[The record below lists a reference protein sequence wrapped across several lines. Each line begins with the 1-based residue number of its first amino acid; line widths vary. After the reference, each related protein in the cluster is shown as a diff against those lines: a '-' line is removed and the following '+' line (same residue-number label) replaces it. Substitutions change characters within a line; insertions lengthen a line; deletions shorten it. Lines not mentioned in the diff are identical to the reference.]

1 LGATDVDDI
10 VKNYD
15 SGEATQQI
23 GAHFG
28 ISKSRVDNRSRRR
41 NGNQL
46 WWSRPGSCSSP
57 RAVAVLGFAEVGR
70 AAGIASAAVHWYFP
84 TKDDLFAAVLE
95 RVFGEAIA
103 EVEASDRAPR
113 DRLEAF
119 LSKTQKYRV
128 LHREAYER
136 MEESEALRAAYSGL
150 LQWLEDLLLRAISI
164 RLPEAADTDLIADTA
179 HVLLEGM
186 LISARELDPRRR
198 PDRYGDRRPRR
209 DRRREIGHPLR

>member
-1 LGATDVDDI
+1 MPA
-10 VKNYD
+10 NR
-15 SGEATQQI
+15 QQI
-23 GAHFG
+23 PKAERESALLDHARELFTANGYRG
-28 ISKSRVDNRSRRR
+28 TRVADI
-41 NGNQL
+41 
-46 WWSRPGSCSSP
+46 
-57 RAVAVLGFAEVGR
+57 GR

-119 LSKTQKYRV
+119 LLNTQRYRV

-136 MEESEALRAAYSGL
+136 MEDSEALRTVYFGL
-150 LQWLEDLLLRAISI
+150 LQWLEDLLLQTISAQ
-164 RLPEAADTDLIADTA
+164 LPEGVDTDPIVDTA

-186 LISARELDPRRR
+186 LISARALDR
-198 PDRYGDRRPRR
+198 PVGDLIDMVVDALVATAIAKSAVRSGSGATR
-209 DRRREIGHPLR
+209 